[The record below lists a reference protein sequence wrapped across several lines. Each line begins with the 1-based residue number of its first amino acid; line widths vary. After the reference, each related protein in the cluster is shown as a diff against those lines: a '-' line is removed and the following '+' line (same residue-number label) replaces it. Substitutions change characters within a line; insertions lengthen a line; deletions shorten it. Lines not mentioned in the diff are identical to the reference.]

1 MVDGTGF
8 REIAWLQSG
17 ESDDCER
24 DPNRADRETLD
35 QAVDRQRRHANIQI
49 DRHQPQ
55 TGSHLQSKAH
65 SHAFARIALTE
76 KHGREKF
83 EDVSNYV
90 PLSNY
95 LIDKFKQETN
105 LDSREGMGQ
114 LVDGIVPLVS
124 KLPACALRELLTKD
138 IAKLADMDI
147 DSLKN
152 LIDQKQTPIKKTQA
166 QHLVSTSQYKK
177 ESKNHVADAIR
188 WLLHNPE
195 LGMTIEPNT
204 LSDIETKGVEFLR
217 ELLSL
222 IHQQPEISCA
232 GILEHW
238 RDSKYEERLNKLSIE
253 DCLLT
258 EPDAIKSEFL
268 EIIEKIK
275 HDHQKQLRNINLQKL
290 DIKNPEEARSII
302 GLTPASSPEE

>member
-1 MVDGTGF
+1 
-8 REIAWLQSG
+8 
-17 ESDDCER
+17 
-24 DPNRADRETLD
+24 
-35 QAVDRQRRHANIQI
+35 
-49 DRHQPQ
+49 
-55 TGSHLQSKAH
+55 
-65 SHAFARIALTE
+65 
-76 KHGREKF
+76 
-83 EDVSNYV
+83 
-90 PLSNY
+90 
-95 LIDKFKQETN
+95 
-105 LDSREGMGQ
+105 
-114 LVDGIVPLVS
+114 
-124 KLPACALRELLTKD
+124 
-138 IAKLADMDI
+138 MDI

-177 ESKNHVADAIR
+177 ESKNHVADGIR

-238 RDSKYEERLNKLSIE
+238 RNSKYEERLNKLSIE

-258 EPDAIKSEFL
+258 EPDEIKAEFL

-275 HDHQKQLRNINLQKL
+275 HDYQKQLRNINLQKL

-302 GLTPASSPEE
+302 GLTPANSPEE